1 MTAARRARCAAAYHA
16 PVDVPGTAPE
26 PAGAEAAALPGRTF
40 MRQCWRDLTF
50 VHWRADPELVAPLMP
65 PGIRVDVYDGA
76 AWVGLI
82 PFRMV
87 SARIGPFPAAPWLGT
102 FAETNVRL
110 YGVDESGRR
119 GVVFLS
125 LDASR
130 LPVVLAA
137 RLAFGLPYSWA
148 RMRVREDAGQF
159 EYSTRRR
166 WPEPRGR
173 GGRLVV
179 RPGSVREPGD
189 PLADFLTARWGL
201 YTRRLGRILYVPI
214 HHEVWPLH
222 DAALVE
228 LDDTLVSAA
237 GLPFLAG
244 REPDSVLWSPGV
256 TTDFGLPRRRRPV
269 AA

>member
-1 MTAARRARCAAAYHA
+1 
-16 PVDVPGTAPE
+16 
-26 PAGAEAAALPGRTF
+26 

-65 PGIRVDVYDGA
+65 PGTRVDVYDGA

-87 SARIGPFPAAPWLGT
+87 SARIGRSPAAPWLGT

-130 LPVVLAA
+130 LAVVLGA

-148 RMRVREDAGQF
+148 RMRVREDAGQI
-159 EYSTRRR
+159 EYTTRRR
-166 WPEPRGR
+166 WPGPRGA

-201 YTRRLGRILYVPI
+201 YTRRLGRMLYVPI

-222 DAALVE
+222 DAVLVE

-244 REPDSVLWSPGV
+244 REPDSVMWSPGV
-256 TTDFGLPRRRRPV
+256 TTDFGLPYVARRPV